1 MLDKILRGS
10 DWKELG
16 SYLSPAFFETVSPFG
31 IAARIGELTRSY
43 VSRKGFDEACTA
55 AESLIQDAG
64 LPIVLQREEP
74 PRGDQLQPSTFTA
87 QSRGDAV
94 LELYFRQLLTL
105 DTALLDLR
113 HARFRENG
121 DRLEWRPSALL
132 VRWDPVF
139 LKRVRAMY
147 DGFYLSRGAQ
157 FDDALADLGLASGRD
172 VLLTHFGDNQHA
184 VRFRLSEFRATF
196 HQLFT
201 RAKAEKARIP
211 SEFFAFG
218 AGLVCLYEHLE
229 QLDLP
234 FDVRGAYLRA
244 RRDILS

>member
-31 IAARIGELTRSY
+31 IAARIGEMTRSY
-43 VSRKGFDEACTA
+43 VSRKGFDQACA
-55 AESLIQDAG
+55 ATESLIKDAG

-74 PRGDQLQPSTFTA
+74 PRGDKILPSTVSA
-87 QSRGDAV
+87 QKRGDAV

-105 DTALLDLR
+105 DSALLDLR

-121 DRLEWRPSALL
+121 DQLEWRPSALL
-132 VRWDPVF
+132 VRWEPVF
-139 LKRVRAMY
+139 LARIRAMY

-157 FDDALADLGLASGRD
+157 FDETLADLGLASGRD
-172 VLLTHFGDNQHA
+172 VLLTHFGDSQDA

-201 RAKAEKARIP
+201 SAKAAKARIP

-234 FDVRGAYLRA
+234 FDVRSAYLRA
-244 RRDILS
+244 RREVLS